1 MLLWPMIALGWVS
14 NLFQRGAASMSR
26 IRAIMD
32 LPSEEDVERT
42 QDPVPTADTTI
53 QLRGVAFRYPET
65 DRDVLRAVDLTV
77 RPGETVAI
85 VGRTGSGK
93 STLLNLIAR
102 LYEPTSGT
110 VLVGGVPAER
120 WPRGLLRRRFGIV
133 PQETFLFSDTIR
145 SNIGFGFDDGEPAV
159 DAEAVARR
167 AGLGSD
173 LSQFPEGLDTVIGER
188 GITLSGGQKQ
198 RVALARALALTRP
211 ILLLDDAFASVD
223 PGTEEQI
230 LESLFGLPERPSIL
244 LATHRRSALLRVNR
258 IVVLDEGRIVATG
271 SHQDLIAQG
280 GLYADLYHR
289 EEVVEELEAL

>member
-1 MLLWPMIALGWVS
+1 
-14 NLFQRGAASMSR
+14 
-26 IRAIMD
+26 AIMD

-65 DRDVLRAVDLTV
+65 DRDVLRAVDLTI

-145 SNIGFGFDDGEPAV
+145 SNIGFGV
-159 DAEAVARR
+159 DRRLSVVEAEADVR
-167 AGLGSD
+167 A
-173 LSQFPEGLDTVIGER
+173 
-188 GITLSGGQKQ
+188 
-198 RVALARALALTRP
+198 
-211 ILLLDDAFASVD
+211 
-223 PGTEEQI
+223 
-230 LESLFGLPERPSIL
+230 
-244 LATHRRSALLRVNR
+244 
-258 IVVLDEGRIVATG
+258 
-271 SHQDLIAQG
+271 
-280 GLYADLYHR
+280 
-289 EEVVEELEAL
+289 